1 MKALVN
7 TLVATSLLFGAGA
20 AVAANHDPKV
30 IIPLLSASKLSL
42 VEGIELAQKT
52 HGPATSAKFEVNDAG
67 KLVLSVYTIPEGFGV
82 EPEKATL
89 SEVLIDP
96 TADQPQLN
104 LKVFPDKE
112 HIARAASHMTLF
124 RLSPLTLADVL
135 RNASRETKATPIDVR
150 NPTVRDKRPVAE
162 VLMFDAN
169 KQPLTVVVDL
179 LSGSVTRK

>member
-1 MKALVN
+1 MRSLAK
-7 TLVATSLLFGAGA
+7 TLVAVSLLFGASA

-30 IIPLLSASKLSL
+30 IIPMLSASKLSL
-42 VEGIELAQKT
+42 VQGIELAQQA
-52 HGPATSAKFEVNDAG
+52 HGPATSAKFEVNDEG

-96 TADQPQLN
+96 TADQPR
-104 LKVFPDKE
+104 LKLEVFPDKE

-124 RLSPLTLADVL
+124 RLSKLSLVDVL
-135 RNASRETKATPIDVR
+135 ERASRETKATPIDVR

-162 VLMFDAN
+162 VVLFDAN